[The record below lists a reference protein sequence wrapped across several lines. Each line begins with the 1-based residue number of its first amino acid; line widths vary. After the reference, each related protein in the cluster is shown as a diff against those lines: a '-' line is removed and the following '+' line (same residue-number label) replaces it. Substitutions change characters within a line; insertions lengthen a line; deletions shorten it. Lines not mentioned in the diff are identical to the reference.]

1 MDESLTDHICN
12 AIEYVK
18 HIQAMITNLDTKKSN
33 ARVVANLF
41 SSDVKEALS
50 QLEKASVAALKH
62 HIHCA
67 LSPDMF
73 NPFNLYEVDRSF
85 SRFSLDEPA
94 RTIHLVKRFED
105 PNPSEDPIPAEDR
118 IGRMVSTSWRDILVK
133 KVDDL

>member
-1 MDESLTDHICN
+1 
-12 AIEYVK
+12 
-18 HIQAMITNLDTKKSN
+18 MITNLDTKKSN

-94 RTIHLVKRFED
+94 RTIHLVKHFED
-105 PNPSEDPIPAEDR
+105 PNPSEDPNSC
-118 IGRMVSTSWRDILVK
+118 GRSYWKNGEHIAGGDILVK